1 MSSHQVHFTE
11 ASPLSHVQ
19 ASQHFSQELKS
30 FGPSCEAFIEV
41 NSLNDRLHRQLYELF
56 ESTLRSKWHRSI
68 VGWFGSFD
76 EETGSYLAD
85 GLYGAMC
92 DNVKAQEE

>member
-1 MSSHQVHFTE
+1 
-11 ASPLSHVQ
+11 
-19 ASQHFSQELKS
+19 
-30 FGPSCEAFIEV
+30 
-41 NSLNDRLHRQLYELF
+41 
-56 ESTLRSKWHRSI
+56 

-92 DNVKAQEE
+92 DDVKAREE